1 MDGGTL
7 RLKNSALPNSVYKF
21 NAIPTKLSKGFIT
34 ELDKIILKLMWK
46 EREPRKFWKNKIERL
61 TLPDI
66 RNYYKAITI

>member
-1 MDGGTL
+1 MEGL
-7 RLKNSALPNSVYKF
+7 YVLKIVHFPTSVYKF